1 MPGSPD
7 FLDIGDQLMKS
18 GELDILLNINM
29 IRGTGT
35 KEQHEYIR
43 LFGKLVEML
52 IVKLV
57 VE

>member
-18 GELDILLNINM
+18 GELDILLNM